1 MEDGAGSSDNWAA
14 RAYYQM
20 ERFYDRLDER
30 LGETEQKV
38 AGLMTAMEDMTKRM
52 DRGEDSRVKVH
63 VAIGT
68 AVVAIVMG
76 LLQLINRYG

>member
-1 MEDGAGSSDNWAA
+1 MSEDHGENWTA

-30 LGETEQKV
+30 LGETEKAV
-38 AGLMTAMEDMTKRM
+38 AGLTTSMIAHKERL
-52 DRGEDSRVKVH
+52 DRIQDSRLKVNL
-63 VAIGT
+63 AIAA

-76 LLQLINRYG
+76 MLQFWPG